1 MYFYWIFSLS
11 TLCFEISECE
21 IKFPF
26 RSLYDLPEYFPI
38 ATFDFLCEGNLSN
51 KGCCNC
57 NESCMRFKTCCID
70 KLWDYENPL
79 PINEYLQLFLNKTK
93 EFKDTACKSVFPPV
107 IGSEKVLMVSSCTR
121 GANEKDIE
129 GCESPQ
135 DLSYESIV
143 PVFDE
148 EKYLY
153 KNSFCARCNFIKSFQ
168 LVNLTADCSGLMMT
182 NPLAFGNML
191 FESIPE
197 INKTKTAFTTQTPN
211 SNLFEQL
218 RGCRFRVKRTSHLS
232 HIYIQKC
239 DEGNYPNRI
248 NKCNKEKHHDLCM
261 AYFGR
266 VRNYANLH
274 CSFCKNK
281 TLNSTIPLMCPKT
294 ILPHTV
300 ILDWSFTLSFSS
312 KTNMDI
318 EGSSHQ
324 SFNSV
329 NCGEDKL
336 YNILSGKCEVFSCS
350 ENYEK
355 VGSTCQEKK
364 SFSEKNFWISNP
376 TFDKCIIRKTVSL
389 IVLID
394 SININITHFTIIFQN
409 EVSISTDINFSIMNV
424 TNYQTY
430 LQCNLSLNNITFH
443 KLITTFRDPKLLL
456 WETVD
461 QIFISSMRNQ
471 VATLIHG
478 VDLYRSYPGGK
489 LCVKPEIRENITG
502 NFTETCSYC
511 INNNVVGYSNITFLI
526 KFERHSF
533 KRSVAICSDF
543 YLHSSCPLQIL
554 KTNYTISKNK
564 TLIIA
569 DTNKSFSTFQ
579 YVPLKSGIG
588 ICFEET
594 KSVSGY
600 QWLAVASDIKRY
612 LSIIGTSLSIATY
625 VAIILIFGH
634 IKKLK
639 DVPPMIIVALCS
651 TLLFADVSFIIAT
664 QIYRFYIGCKII
676 SVLLHWSLLS
686 AHIWTLVMA
695 FDVLS
700 KFGSLAMSLNIE
712 IKKRILQ
719 YSASVFF
726 SSSTI
731 ILMSVILNE
740 KDIYKIGYGE
750 QGICFIAYFYPRL
763 FLYIVPVS
771 VIFVTTF
778 TSCALTLY
786 FLLKHEKNSRKLLQ
800 STRRRTKDMVTI
812 ALKLILTLGVIE
824 IVGFTQISK
833 SNLSENEFIFNAT
846 FSLIYIIFR
855 SLRGV
860 ILFFIYIKNKQKIA
874 LMKSR
879 FRTRSSLLQRHTKS
893 HKSNF
898 TSSTK
903 L

>member
-1 MYFYWIFSLS
+1 MYFYLIFALS
-11 TLCFEISECE
+11 TFFFEIYECK

-26 RSLYDLPEYFPI
+26 RSLYDLPEDYPV

-51 KGCCNC
+51 TGCCNC

-70 KLWDYENPL
+70 KLWDDKNPL
-79 PINEYLQLFLNKTK
+79 PINEYLQLFINKTK
-93 EFKDTACKSVFPPV
+93 EFKDTACKSVFPP
-107 IGSEKVLMVSSCTR
+107 ITGSEKVLMVSSCTQ

-129 GCESPQ
+129 GCESPR
-135 DLSYESIV
+135 DLSYASIV

-153 KNSFCARCNFIKSFQ
+153 KNSFCARCNFVKSFQ
-168 LVNLTADCSGLMMT
+168 LVNLTADCNGLMME
-182 NPLAFGNML
+182 NPLPFGNIL
-191 FESIPE
+191 FKSLPE
-197 INKTKTAFTTQTPN
+197 NNNTITAFTTQTPN

-218 RGCRFRVKRTSHLS
+218 RGCSFRVKRTSHLS
-232 HIYIQKC
+232 HIYIQEC
-239 DEGNYPNRI
+239 DKENYPIRI
-248 NKCNKEKHHDLCM
+248 NKCHKERHHDLCM

-274 CSFCKNK
+274 CIFCKNE
-281 TLNSTIPLMCPKT
+281 TLNSTIPLMCPQK

-312 KTNMDI
+312 KTNMGI
-318 EGSSHQ
+318 KGSAYKS
-324 SFNSV
+324 SNSV

-355 VGSTCQEKK
+355 VGSTCQEKN
-364 SFSEKNFWISNP
+364 FSHKFFWIRNP

-389 IVLID
+389 IALIN
-394 SININITHFTIIFQN
+394 STNINVTRFTIIFQS
-409 EVSISTDINFSIMNV
+409 EVNISTHINFSIMIV

-430 LQCNLSLNNITFH
+430 LQGNLTLNNITLSR
-443 KLITTFRDPKLLL
+443 LIRTFRDPKLLL
-456 WETVD
+456 WQTVD
-461 QIFISSMRNQ
+461 QIFISSMEKQIR
-471 VATLIHG
+471 TLFHG
-478 VDLYRSYPGGK
+478 VDLYRSYPGRR

-511 INNNVVGYSNITFLI
+511 TDNNIVNSYNTTFLI

-533 KRSVAICSDF
+533 KRLLATCSDF

-554 KTNYTISKNK
+554 KSNYTISKNK

-569 DTNKSFSTFQ
+569 DTNKSLSTFQ
-579 YVPLKSGIG
+579 YVPLISGIG

-594 KSVSGY
+594 KSIFGY
-600 QWLAVASDIKRY
+600 QWLAAVSEIKRY
-612 LSIIGTSLSIATY
+612 LSIIGTSLSIVAY
-625 VAIILIFGH
+625 VSIILIFSY
-634 IKKLK
+634 IKKLS
-639 DVPPMIIVALCS
+639 DVPSMIIVALCS
-651 TLLFADVSFIIAT
+651 TLLFADVSFMIAT
-664 QIYRFYIGCKII
+664 QIYRFYLGCKII
-676 SVLLHWSLLS
+676 AILLHWSLLS
-686 AHIWTLVMA
+686 SHIWTVVMA

-700 KFGSLAMSLNIE
+700 KFGSLAMSLNKE

-726 SSSTI
+726 TSSAI
-731 ILMSVILNE
+731 MLMSVILNE

-750 QGICFIAYFYPRL
+750 QETCFIAYFYPRL
-763 FLYIVPVS
+763 FLYVVPVS

-778 TSCALTLY
+778 TSCTLTLY
-786 FLLKHEKNSRKLLQ
+786 FLLKHEKRSRKLLQ
-800 STRRRTKDMVTI
+800 KTRRRTKDMVTI
-812 ALKLILTLGVIE
+812 AFKLILTLGVVEVI
-824 IVGFTQISK
+824 GFMQISK
-833 SNLSENEFIFNAT
+833 SGLSENELIFNAT
-846 FSLIYIIFR
+846 FSVIYIIFR

-860 ILFFIYIKNKQKIA
+860 ILFFIYITNKQTIV
-874 LMKSR
+874 LIKSR
-879 FRTRSSLLQRHTKS
+879 FRTRDTLLQRHTKS
-893 HKSNF
+893 NKSNS
-898 TSSTK
+898 TSITK

>member
-1 MYFYWIFSLS
+1 MYFYLTFALS
-11 TLCFEISECE
+11 ILCFEMYECE
-21 IKFPF
+21 IKFPL
-26 RSLYDLPEYFPI
+26 RSLYDLPEDFPI

-57 NESCMRFKTCCID
+57 NENCMRFKTCCID
-70 KLWDYENPL
+70 KLWDNKNPL

-93 EFKDTACKSVFPPV
+93 EFRDTACKSVFPP
-107 IGSEKVLMVSSCTR
+107 IIASEKVLMVSSCTP
-121 GANEKDIE
+121 GANKKDIE
-129 GCESPQ
+129 GCENPR

-143 PVFDE
+143 PVFDK

-168 LVNLTADCSGLMMT
+168 LVNLTADCSGLMMA
-182 NPLAFGNML
+182 NPLAFGNIL
-191 FESIPE
+191 FESLPE
-197 INKTKTAFTTQTPN
+197 INNTITAFTTQTPN

-239 DEGNYPNRI
+239 DKENYPNRI
-248 NKCNKEKHHDLCM
+248 NKCNKEKYRDLCM

-274 CSFCKNK
+274 CSFCKNE
-281 TLNSTIPLMCPKT
+281 TLDNTIPLLCPQK

-312 KTNMDI
+312 KTNMGI
-318 EGSSHQ
+318 EGSTHQ
-324 SFNSV
+324 SSNSV
-329 NCGEDKL
+329 SCGEDKL

-355 VGSTCQEKK
+355 VGSTCQEK
-364 SFSEKNFWISNP
+364 SFSHKPVWISNP

-389 IVLID
+389 IVRIN
-394 SININITHFTIIFQN
+394 STNINITQFTIIFQH
-409 EVSISTDINFSIMNV
+409 EVNISIDINFSIMIL

-430 LQCNLSLNNITFH
+430 LQGNLTLNNITLSR
-443 KLITTFRDPKLLL
+443 LITTFRDPKLLL
-456 WETVD
+456 WQTVD
-461 QIFISSMRNQ
+461 QIFISSMGNQ
-471 VATLIHG
+471 ITTFLHG
-478 VDLYRSYPGGK
+478 VDLYRSYPGGR
-489 LCVKPEIRENITG
+489 LCVKPEIRGNITG

-511 INNNVVGYSNITFLI
+511 INNNVVNYSNITFLI

-533 KRSVAICSDF
+533 KRLLATCSDF

-564 TLIIA
+564 TLTIA
-569 DTNKSFSTFQ
+569 GTNKSFSTFQ
-579 YVPLKSGIG
+579 YVPLKNGIG
-588 ICFEET
+588 ICFTEI
-594 KSVSGY
+594 KSISVY
-600 QWLAVASDIKRY
+600 QWLAAVSDVKRF
-612 LSIIGTSLSIATY
+612 LSIIGTSLSIAAY
-625 VAIILIFGH
+625 VSVILIFSY

-639 DVPPMIIVALCS
+639 DVPSMIIVALCS

-664 QIYRFYIGCKII
+664 QIYRFYLGCKII
-676 SVLLHWSLLS
+676 AILLHWSLLS
-686 AHIWTLVMA
+686 SHIWTVVMA

-700 KFGSLAMSLNIE
+700 KFGSLAMSLNKE

-726 SSSTI
+726 SSSAIT
-731 ILMSVILNE
+731 LMSVILNE

-750 QGICFIAYFYPRL
+750 QGTCFIAYFYPRL

-771 VIFVTTF
+771 VIFVATF
-778 TSCALTLY
+778 TSCTLTLY
-786 FLLKHEKNSRKLLQ
+786 FLLKHEKRSRKLLQ
-800 STRRRTKDMVTI
+800 NTRRRTKVIVTI
-812 ALKLILTLGVIE
+812 AFKLILTLGVVE
-824 IVGFTQISK
+824 VVGFTQINK
-833 SNLSENEFIFNAT
+833 SDLSENELIFNAT
-846 FSLIYIIFR
+846 FSVIYIIFR

-860 ILFFIYIKNKQKIA
+860 ILFCIYIKNKQTIA
-874 LMKSR
+874 LIKSR
-879 FRTRSSLLQRHTKS
+879 FRTTDSLLQRHTKS
-893 HKSNF
+893 HKSNS